1 MVVFVFL
8 CLCSM
13 NCMVLDQILS
23 EAANAMTDK
32 CCVYA
37 VDVGEV
43 QQCVQVFGVDPPVSV
58 IFFCRGKPL
67 ALDLGAN
74 RIRKAVP
81 FRFSNRQEFED
92 LVVAVGRGAEQGREA
107 VVPPKDYSIRG
118 GY

>member
-1 MVVFVFL
+1 M
-8 CLCSM
+8 
-13 NCMVLDQILS
+13 
-23 EAANAMTDK
+23 
-32 CCVYA
+32 
-37 VDVGEV
+37 
-43 QQCVQVFGVDPPVSV
+43 
-58 IFFCRGKPL
+58 